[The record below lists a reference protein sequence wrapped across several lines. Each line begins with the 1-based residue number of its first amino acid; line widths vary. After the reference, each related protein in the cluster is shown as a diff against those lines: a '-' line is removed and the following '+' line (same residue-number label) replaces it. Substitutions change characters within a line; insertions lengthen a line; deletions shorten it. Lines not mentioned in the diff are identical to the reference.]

1 MILFKYSYITL
12 YTITLIVCLIYRRK
26 YTHNLALRLW
36 MYFIVYSLL
45 TEIIGHYFSHIK
57 GVRINLTGN
66 LWGVVSVIFYLSFF
80 LSELKLR
87 ITRISVK
94 LLLILFS
101 VFTFIYFI
109 FFNSLIHDL
118 PSRGLIVGSLFVVIT
133 IFIYLAELLRGDTI
147 LSIQKS
153 LFFWISLGVLIFYLG
168 LLPVLVIAEMI
179 AWQGIF
185 KHIILS
191 LNYIMNICFV
201 MGLIISKKEFNN

>member
-1 MILFKYSYITL
+1 MKMILFKYSYITL

-153 LFFWISLGVLIFYLG
+153 LFFHY
-168 LLPVLVIAEMI
+168 
-179 AWQGIF
+179 
-185 KHIILS
+185 
-191 LNYIMNICFV
+191 
-201 MGLIISKKEFNN
+201 

>member
-1 MILFKYSYITL
+1 
-12 YTITLIVCLIYRRK
+12 
-26 YTHNLALRLW
+26 